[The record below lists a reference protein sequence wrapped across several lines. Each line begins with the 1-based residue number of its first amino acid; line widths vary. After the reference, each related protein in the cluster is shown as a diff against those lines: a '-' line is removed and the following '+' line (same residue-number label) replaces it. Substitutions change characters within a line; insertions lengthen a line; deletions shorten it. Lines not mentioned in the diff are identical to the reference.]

1 MPDAEQNTLAYATPD
16 AIAQRR
22 LSIPAIASIVVAVL
36 AALFAALMC
45 FREGLTN
52 AQADEQMMI
61 GRVGGIVGGVLAVAL
76 ALISYRRASSHAI
89 SHVAIT
95 LSIAAI
101 LYIVTQLPPCGR

>member
-1 MPDAEQNTLAYATPD
+1 MPDSEQNTLAYATPG
-16 AIAQRR
+16 AIPQRR
-22 LSIPAIASIVVAVL
+22 FSILAVASIVVAVL
-36 AALFAALMC
+36 SALFAGLMC

-52 AQADEQMMI
+52 AQAHQQTMM

-76 ALISYRRASSHAI
+76 ALISYRRASGHAI

-101 LYIVTQLPPCGR
+101 LYIVTRLPPW